1 MRHCAENTVPRT
13 LRREHCANWEMGFK
27 DIDACEGQL
36 EIDLADPKF
45 AKQPKLLDRVFRHL
59 VNQEFITQ

>member
-1 MRHCAENTVPRT
+1 
-13 LRREHCANWEMGFK
+13 MGFK